1 VWHLMIS
8 PKICM
13 LVDDDLDD
21 HEIFSLALQEA
32 EKDIEVVRAYD
43 GVDALSQLRKNDFEL
58 PDFIFLDLNL
68 PRMNGIQ
75 CLEELKLDAMLK
87 TIPVVI
93 YSTSS
98 EIRDLLDAQRL
109 GAAAFIVKSTSIQE
123 LTMALRHFFDD
134 Y

>member
-1 VWHLMIS
+1 MRS

-32 EKDIEVVRAYD
+32 EKDIEIVRAYD
-43 GVDALSQLRKNDFEL
+43 GVDALSQLRNTDFQL

-68 PRMNGIQ
+68 PRMNGMQ
-75 CLEELKLDAMLK
+75 CLEELKLDDMLRN
-87 TIPVVI
+87 IPVVI

-98 EIRDLLDAQRL
+98 EIGDLLDAQRL

-123 LTMALRHFFDD
+123 LIMALRHFFGDN
-134 Y
+134 

>member
-1 VWHLMIS
+1 
-8 PKICM
+8 M

-32 EKDIEVVRAYD
+32 EKDIEIVRAYD
-43 GVDALSQLRKNDFEL
+43 GVDALSQLRNTDFQL

-68 PRMNGIQ
+68 PRMNGMQ
-75 CLEELKLDAMLK
+75 CLEELKLDDMLRN
-87 TIPVVI
+87 IPVVI

-98 EIRDLLDAQRL
+98 EIGDLLDAQRL

-123 LTMALRHFFDD
+123 LIMALRHFFGDN
-134 Y
+134 